1 MKHLQINTPSYNYI
15 EQGFRQ
21 WLDIIGYAET
31 TINSFPSHVHE
42 LLYYLEQKN
51 ITQIRQVKSRHVS
64 EFIHYI
70 KHRSNSMHGGS
81 LSSSSINKIIQSV
94 NTFAKYLNSTGK
106 HILDITPRR
115 ITNDVSERS
124 ILSTEEIKAL
134 YESTFLTHRE
144 NTQAMGQRDRAIIAI
159 FYGCGLRKDEGTRL
173 NITDIDLN
181 KKLVFVRKGKGN
193 KQRYVPI
200 ANKHAE
206 DIRAYLEEGRNWF
219 LEHHY
224 SSTCN
229 RHIVKKG
236 NTDAEAF
243 FLNQSGKRMQSFYQ
257 RFAYMKERAGI
268 EKDFSTH
275 SLRHSIATHLL
286 QSGMPIEEIAKFLG
300 HGSLESTQIYTHI
313 VNQLKRAEHEDTGIL
328 LLSER

>member
-1 MKHLQINTPSYNYI
+1 
-15 EQGFRQ
+15 
-21 WLDIIGYAET
+21 
-31 TINSFPSHVHE
+31 
-42 LLYYLEQKN
+42 
-51 ITQIRQVKSRHVS
+51 
-64 EFIHYI
+64 
-70 KHRSNSMHGGS
+70 MHGGS

-106 HILDITPRR
+106 HVLDITPRR
-115 ITNDVSERS
+115 ITSDISERS

-134 YESTFLTHRE
+134 YESTFLTQKH

-200 ANKHAE
+200 ASKHAE
-206 DIRAYLEEGRNWF
+206 DMRAYLEEGRYWF

-224 SSTCN
+224 TRTCY
-229 RHIVKKG
+229 RHSPVKKSF
-236 NTDAEAF
+236 TDAEAF
-243 FLNQSGKRMQSFYQ
+243 FINQEGKRMQSFYQ
-257 RFAYMKERAGI
+257 RFEYMKERAGI

-313 VNQLKRAEHEDTGIL
+313 VNQLKREEHEHTGIL